1 MRVATAGRFDAAI
14 AALQQRQSELTRVQE
29 QLTSG
34 RRIVVPSDDPTGVA
48 RAERAYDEQQRIAAS
63 QRAAGASRSAMT
75 LAESALGQAVDLLQS
90 VREILVNAGDAAL
103 SANER
108 GSLAGQLRQLRGQ
121 LLGTANQPDGTGG
134 YVFGGQGAQSQP
146 FLDSIGGVAF
156 VGTRGSTMASS
167 REAMPIAVDG
177 HAIWLGAHSGNGVY
191 VTAADPA
198 NAGAGWIDA
207 GSITDPAAL
216 TGHDYSVVFAVG
228 SGGTTYSVLDNGA
241 PTAITGA
248 AYRSGT
254 AITVDGM
261 SFHISGQPADGDR
274 FTLTPSTATLGPF
287 DALDRAIAVLDNRSA
302 NTGQVQ
308 QGVCDGMRDID
319 AVISQM
325 QAGRSAAGAAL
336 SRVDQIDQRN
346 QDAALWAKSEQSNA
360 EDADMV
366 QTASAFQNQQ
376 TTYQAALQSY
386 AMVQRLS
393 LFDYLK

>member
-1 MRVATAGRFDAAI
+1 MRIATAGRFDSAI

-34 RRIVVPSDDPTGVA
+34 RRIVVPSDDPTGAA
-48 RAERAYDEQQRIAAS
+48 RAERAYDQQLRIAAS

-75 LAESALGQAVDLLQS
+75 LAESALGQAVEQLQS
-90 VREILVNAGDAAL
+90 VREVLVNAGDAGL
-103 SANER
+103 SAPER
-108 GSLAGQLRQLRGQ
+108 SSLAGQLRQLRAQ
-121 LLGTANQPDGTGG
+121 LLGTANQPDGAGG

-146 FLDSIGGVAF
+146 FLDGIGGVSF
-156 VGTRGSTMASS
+156 VGTPGSTMASS
-167 REAMPIAVDG
+167 RESMPIAVDG
-177 HAIWLGAHSGNGVY
+177 HAIWLGARGGNGVF

-198 NAGAGWIDA
+198 NTGAAWIDA
-207 GSITDPAAL
+207 GSVTDPAAL
-216 TGHDYSVVFAVG
+216 TGHDYSVVFSVG
-228 SGGTTYSVLDNGA
+228 AGGTTYSVLDGGA
-241 PTAITGA
+241 PTAISGA
-248 AYRSGT
+248 SYRSGT
-254 AITVDGM
+254 AITIDGM
-261 SFHISGQPADGDR
+261 SFHLSGPPADGDR

-287 DALDRAIAVLDNRSA
+287 DVLDQAIAALDDPAA
-302 NTGQVQ
+302 NPGQVQ
-308 QGVCDGMRDID
+308 QAVNSGMRDID
-319 AVISQM
+319 AVIAQV
-325 QAGRSAAGAAL
+325 QAGRSATGAAL

-393 LFDYLK
+393 LFDYIK